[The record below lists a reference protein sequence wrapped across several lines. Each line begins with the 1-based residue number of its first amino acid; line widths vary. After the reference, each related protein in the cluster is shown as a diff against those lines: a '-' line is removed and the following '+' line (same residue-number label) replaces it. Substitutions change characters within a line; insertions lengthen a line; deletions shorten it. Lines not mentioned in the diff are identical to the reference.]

1 MSSTEI
7 PYYDYIYSWW
17 EDKVQTYSLKEL
29 TTEVIATKSARA
41 DELPDQEPEV
51 FLDAN
56 MTRID
61 NARRTPVPPRVG
73 TYRF

>member
-1 MSSTEI
+1 MKPDWHSVKGYE
-7 PYYDYIYSWW
+7 
-17 EDKVQTYSLKEL
+17 YSLKEL
-29 TTEVIATKSARA
+29 TDEVIASKSARA
-41 DELPDQEPEV
+41 DVIGTDQEPEV

-61 NARRTPVPPRVG
+61 NTRRTPVSPRG